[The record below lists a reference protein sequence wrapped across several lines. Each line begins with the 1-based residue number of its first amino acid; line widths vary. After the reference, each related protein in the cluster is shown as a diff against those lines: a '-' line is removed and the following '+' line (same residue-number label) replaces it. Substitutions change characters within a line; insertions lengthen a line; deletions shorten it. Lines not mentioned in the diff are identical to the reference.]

1 MYVMYLTWSAVSN
14 SPRTDC
20 KPDIFG
26 PTNTTTTTTPS
37 PDTKIEHPTFDT
49 ENIVGLVIWFLCVLY
64 TSISGS
70 ASKLTGTDMVLL
82 SKDEGSGGDV
92 EAGAAR
98 DNEESE
104 VAYSWS
110 LFHVMFALATLYVMM
125 TLTNWYSPSITTD
138 ITSFN
143 NNSAAMWVKIIS
155 SWLAAAIYLWSMIA
169 PSVLVDRDFGY

>member
-1 MYVMYLTWSAVSN
+1 MLKLELSGTMRKKRCPKEHFSQI
-14 SPRTDC
+14 
-20 KPDIFG
+20 DICLK
-26 PTNTTTTTTPS
+26 S
-37 PDTKIEHPTFDT
+37 SEK
-49 ENIVGLVIWFLCVLY
+49 Y
-64 TSISGS
+64 IS
-70 ASKLTGTDMVLL
+70 LQ
-82 SKDEGSGGDV
+82 
-92 EAGAAR
+92 
-98 DNEESE
+98 

-169 PSVLVDRDFGY
+169 PAILVDRDFGY